1 MRFLDRLSGCA
12 QRENDREPAGRIWM
26 TGFYKQPVE
35 GAVWLGRLGLEGDG
49 HADLEH
55 HGGYEKAVLAYS
67 NCHYPFWKKT
77 FAMDP
82 VFGGFGENFT
92 IDELEENLVCI
103 GDVYRVGEAQLQ
115 VSQPRRPCWKLSKRW
130 QVRDLALHVQNSGK
144 TGWYFRVLMEGCVQS
159 GASFELIKRPNPEWT
174 IAIVNEIMYH

>member
-67 NCHYPFWKKT
+67 NCPLSFLEKDLRNGSCIRWIRRKFH
-77 FAMDP
+77 DRRI
-82 VFGGFGENFT
+82 GR
-92 IDELEENLVCI
+92 ELGLYWRC
-103 GDVYRVGEAQLQ
+103 L
-115 VSQPRRPCWKLSKRW
+115 SRRR
-130 QVRDLALHVQNSGK
+130 
-144 TGWYFRVLMEGCVQS
+144 
-159 GASFELIKRPNPEWT
+159 
-174 IAIVNEIMYH
+174 

>member
-1 MRFLDRLSGCA
+1 
-12 QRENDREPAGRIWM
+12 
-26 TGFYKQPVE
+26 
-35 GAVWLGRLGLEGDG
+35 
-49 HADLEH
+49 
-55 HGGYEKAVLAYS
+55 
-67 NCHYPFWKKT
+67 
-77 FAMDP
+77 MDP

-115 VSQPRRPCWKLSKRW
+115 VSQPRRPCWNLSQRW

-159 GASFELIKRPNPEWT
+159 GASFELIKRPNPKWT
-174 IAIVNEIMYH
+174 IAIVNEIMYHREQDREVAEDLSSCTLLSPGWRTALSQRAKDGTIQDAGKRLDEPSSA